1 MDFIIFGFMDNLVLI
16 IGMYYSY
23 ASVEF
28 YLEKYFE
35 NIKANPLILAC
46 VSAGLGNTFSDG
58 VGFLVTGN
66 FAYMTLTMIG
76 CLIGMIIIPIMQTSR
91 KKQTV

>member
-66 FAYMTLTMIG
+66 FMYMSLTMIG

>member
-1 MDFIIFGFMDNLVLI
+1 MDFIIFGFMDNAVLI
-16 IGMYYSY
+16 SGMYFSY
-23 ASVEF
+23 TSVEF
-28 YLEKYFE
+28 YLDKYFE
-35 NIKANPLILAC
+35 DIKANPLVLAC

-66 FAYMTLTMIG
+66 FAYMSLTMIG
-76 CLIGMIIIPIMQTSR
+76 CLIGMIIIPIMQISR